1 MGRAAGLF
9 VAAVTAAVLIGACD
23 AAPQRVEVGEL
34 RTETR
39 SVEVEGADSVRANV
53 RIALGELDVGS
64 GAGDRLMQ
72 ADFAYNVAAWQPR
85 VDYEVVGNSGDLT
98 VQQQGLDEGI
108 PTADFRNEWD
118 LRLNDA
124 VPVDLAVQMG
134 GGVGNLDLD
143 SLALTGLNLDVGAGA
158 TRVDL
163 SGDWGQDVSAVVR
176 GGAGQVTMLL
186 PSRMGVR
193 VNAGTRLGR
202 INAEGLRKE
211 GDALVNDAYGDS
223 DATLEVDITGGA
235 GQINLQV
242 VQQEGGEQEATQQQ
256 GGITTGQQGGDTAM
270 LQEDTTTMLKGPETT
285 MQGGDTTMIQGG
297 DATNQEGE
305 DVGLSAV
312 IEDPQRYYGQTT
324 TVSGAVGQV
333 IEPRAFVMVDEQTLQ
348 GAAPSE
354 AELVDMGVLVVSTG
368 GPTLNV
374 SEPEK
379 VRVTGTLQQFN
390 IATFEQQH
398 GVDLDDALYA
408 EYQNRSVLVAA
419 EVQPTQGEETVQ

>member
-1 MGRAAGLF
+1 MGRVAVLF
-9 VAAVTAAVLIGACD
+9 VAAVAVAVLIVACD
-23 AAPQRVEVGEL
+23 AAPRRVEVGEL

-39 SVEVEGADSVRANV
+39 SVDVEGADSVRANV
-53 RIALGELDVGS
+53 RIALGELDVG
-64 GAGDRLMQ
+64 GGGEDRLMK

-85 VDYEVVGNSGDLT
+85 VDYEVVGNSGELT
-98 VQQQGLDEGI
+98 VQQQGLNEGI
-108 PTADFRNEWD
+108 PTTDVRNEWD

-176 GGAGQVTMLL
+176 GGAGRVTMLL

-193 VNAGTRLGR
+193 VNAGTRLGQ

-211 GDALVNDAYGDS
+211 GEAFVNDAHGDS

-256 GGITTGQQGGDTAM
+256 GGITTGQQGGDTTM
-270 LQEDTTTMLKGPETT
+270 LQEDATTMQEGPETT
-285 MQGGDTTMIQGG
+285 MQGGDTTVMQGG
-297 DATNQEGE
+297 DATDQEGE
-305 DVGLSAV
+305 EVALNAV
-312 IEDPQRYYGQTT
+312 IEAPQRYYGQTT

-348 GAAPSE
+348 GGPPSE
-354 AELVDMGVLVVSTG
+354 AELADRGVLVVRTG
-368 GPTLNV
+368 GPAPNV
-374 SEPEK
+374 SEPQK
-379 VRVTGTLQQFN
+379 VRVTGTLQQFDLT
-390 IATFEQQH
+390 TFEQQH

-408 EYQNRSVLVAA
+408 EYQDRSVLVAA
-419 EVQPTQGEETVQ
+419 EVQPAQGEGIVQ

>member
-1 MGRAAGLF
+1 MGRVAVLF
-9 VAAVTAAVLIGACD
+9 VAAVAVAVLIGACD
-23 AAPQRVEVGEL
+23 AVPQRVEVGEL

-85 VDYEVVGNSGDLT
+85 VDYEVVGNSGELT

-108 PTADFRNEWD
+108 PTTDVRNEWD
-118 LRLNDA
+118 LRLNEA

-143 SLALTGLNLDVGAGA
+143 SLALRRLNLDVGAGA

-211 GDALVNDAYGDS
+211 GEAFVNDAYGDS

-242 VQQEGGEQEATQQQ
+242 VQQEGGEETTAQQAGTTMMQEE
-256 GGITTGQQGGDTAM
+256 TTVV
-270 LQEDTTTMLKGPETT
+270 QEDTAQEETT
-285 MQGGDTTMIQGG
+285 QGGDTTMMQGG
-297 DATNQEGE
+297 TTDQEDAAI
-305 DVGLSAV
+305 GLSAV

-348 GAAPSE
+348 GGPPSE
-354 AELVDMGVLVVSTG
+354 AELVDRGVLVVRTG
-368 GPTLNV
+368 GPAPNV
-374 SEPEK
+374 SEPQK
-379 VRVTGTLQQFN
+379 VRVTGTLQQFD
-390 IATFEQQH
+390 IATLEQQQ

-408 EYQNRSVLVAA
+408 EYQDSSVLVAA
-419 EVQPTQGEETVQ
+419 EVQPTQGEGTPR